1 MTKYEKL
8 FEPVTFSNGVK
19 AQNRFM
25 LAPMCDDSAENG
37 QVTEQQLEYMKTR
50 AANVGIAVTGYAYVN
65 DSGDQVPGQLSVAHD
80 KDING
85 LAKLATVMKAGGAKA
100 ILQLS
105 HAGRGAGG
113 SVAKGYRVY
122 APSKLP
128 FPWLDYDVDEMTTA
142 DIEQVIRDYAQA
154 TKRVIAAGFDGIEIH
169 NCNHDLLQQFFSAS
183 ANHRIDEWG
192 GSREKRM
199 ALPLAIQRA
208 VKRVIAESRNANF
221 ILGWRISPQEK
232 HGDEIGYDVDNM
244 FAQTKRVAELGIDY
258 LNISLNLSADYSN
271 SVRPSYDVKVKGTDK
286 SFPEYYRAALR
297 GYCPIY
303 IGSNV
308 LTADDALAAVT
319 DAEGVYV
326 GRELLMDPDFVQ
338 KIAKDRPEEIVNT
351 TTIEKLKAVRLPD
364 GFVDNYA
371 DKDGSTRVVSYR
383 NGIPLPG
390 LD

>member
-1 MTKYEKL
+1 MTKYDKL
-8 FEPVTFSNGVK
+8 FEPVTLGNGAQVK
-19 AQNRFM
+19 NRFM
-25 LAPMCDDSAENG
+25 LAPMCDDSADHG
-37 QVTEQQLEYMKTR
+37 QVTDQQIEYIRTR
-50 AANVGIAVTGYAYVN
+50 AAHVGLAVTGYAYVN
-65 DSGDQVPGQLSVAHD
+65 DSGDQVSGQLSVAHD
-80 KDING
+80 DDIVG
-85 LAKLATVMKAGGAKA
+85 LSKLATVMKAGGAKA

-113 SVAKGYRVY
+113 SVIKGFRVY

-128 FPWLDYDVDEMTTA
+128 FPWLDYDVDEMTTE
-142 DIEQVIRDYAQA
+142 DIEQVINDYAQA
-154 TKRVIAAGFDGIEIH
+154 TKRALAAGFDGVEIH
-169 NCNHDLLQQFFSAS
+169 DCNHDLLQQFFSAS
-183 ANHRIDEWG
+183 ANHRTDEWG

-199 ALPLAIQRA
+199 AFPLAVLRV
-208 VKRVIAESRNANF
+208 VKKTIADSGEKDF

-232 HGDEIGYDVDNM
+232 HGDEIGYDVDDM
-244 FAQTKRVAELGIDY
+244 LAQTKEAAKIGFDY

-271 SVRPSYDVKVKGTDK
+271 SVRPSYDVKVKGTDQ
-286 SFPEYYRAALR
+286 SFPEYYRQALPA
-297 GYCPIY
+297 GCPIY

-308 LTADDALAAVT
+308 LTADDALDAVT

-326 GRELLMDPDFVQ
+326 GREMLMDPDFVA
-338 KIAKDRPEEIVNT
+338 KIAQGRPEEIVNT
-351 TTIEKLKAVRLPD
+351 TTLAQLKAVGLPD